1 MALTI
6 AEEKKQLR
14 SNIRKTLAAIPQE
27 ELTRSDDALFAR
39 FLALP
44 QVQQAKTIFAFWGI
58 PGKEPET
65 ARMIQ
70 TLVSQGKRVGLP
82 RMLPGHLMEIRQYMP
97 DRPMVSVS
105 FGISEPD
112 LTCPILTQDEIDL
125 ILVPAVCYDK
135 AGYRLGFGGGYY
147 DRWLEHFNG
156 FRVGMCRNAVLQD
169 KVPTEPHD
177 SRVDL
182 LLTETECT
190 SIVGNLLE
198 NALRAVCAL
207 PVEAREVR
215 VVSGMIGGAMLGLSV
230 ENGYVGEIAFA
241 PNGLPTSHK
250 KDHGVGL
257 ASVAATVKRHN
268 GTFSIAAKDGVFSAH
283 ILLSL

>member
-14 SNIRKTLAAIPQE
+14 GSVRKTLATIPQE

-112 LTCPILTQDEIDL
+112 LSCPILTQDEIDL

-147 DRWLEHFNG
+147 DRWLAEHPCFSVALAYD
-156 FRVGMCRNAVLQD
+156 FQVLEEI
-169 KVPTEPHD
+169 PAEPHD
-177 SRVDL
+177 RRMD
-182 LLTETECT
+182 
-190 SIVGNLLE
+190 
-198 NALRAVCAL
+198 A
-207 PVEAREVR
+207 
-215 VVSGMIGGAMLGLSV
+215 
-230 ENGYVGEIAFA
+230 IAC
-241 PNGLPTSHK
+241 PGKQWNIHT
-250 KDHGVGL
+250 
-257 ASVAATVKRHN
+257 
-268 GTFSIAAKDGVFSAH
+268 
-283 ILLSL
+283 

>member
-14 SNIRKTLAAIPQE
+14 GSVRKTLATIPQE

-44 QVQQAKTIFAFWGI
+44 KVQQAKTIFAFWGI

-105 FGISEPD
+105 FGISA
-112 LTCPILTQDEIDL
+112 TAFTM
-125 ILVPAVCYDK
+125 
-135 AGYRLGFGGGYY
+135 AG
-147 DRWLEHFNG
+147 D
-156 FRVGMCRNAVLQD
+156 
-169 KVPTEPHD
+169 T
-177 SRVDL
+177 
-182 LLTETECT
+182 T
-190 SIVGNLLE
+190 
-198 NALRAVCAL
+198 
-207 PVEAREVR
+207 
-215 VVSGMIGGAMLGLSV
+215 
-230 ENGYVGEIAFA
+230 
-241 PNGLPTSHK
+241 
-250 KDHGVGL
+250 
-257 ASVAATVKRHN
+257 ATVRA
-268 GTFSIAAKDGVFSAH
+268 SIAW
-283 ILLSL
+283 

>member
-97 DRPMVSVS
+97 DRPLVSVS
-105 FGISEPD
+105 FGISELD
-112 LTCPILTQDEIDL
+112 LTLG
-125 ILVPAVCYDK
+125 PAVCYDK

-156 FRVGMCRNAVLQD
+156 FRVGMCRNAVLPD

-182 LLTETECT
+182 LLTETER
-190 SIVGNLLE
+190 IVCG
-198 NALRAVCAL
+198 
-207 PVEAREVR
+207 
-215 VVSGMIGGAMLGLSV
+215 
-230 ENGYVGEIAFA
+230 
-241 PNGLPTSHK
+241 
-250 KDHGVGL
+250 
-257 ASVAATVKRHN
+257 
-268 GTFSIAAKDGVFSAH
+268 
-283 ILLSL
+283 

>member
-14 SNIRKTLAAIPQE
+14 GSVRKTLATIPQE

-112 LTCPILTQDEIDL
+112 LSCPILTQDEIDL

-147 DRWLEHFNG
+147 DRFLPKTKAK
-156 FRVGMCRNAVLQD
+156 RVILCQEQMLCEDIPAESHDCPMDMV
-169 KVPTEPHD
+169 VTEAGVH
-177 SRVDL
+177 S
-182 LLTETECT
+182 
-190 SIVGNLLE
+190 
-198 NALRAVCAL
+198 
-207 PVEAREVR
+207 
-215 VVSGMIGGAMLGLSV
+215 LG
-230 ENGYVGEIAFA
+230 
-241 PNGLPTSHK
+241 
-250 KDHGVGL
+250 
-257 ASVAATVKRHN
+257 R
-268 GTFSIAAKDGVFSAH
+268 
-283 ILLSL
+283 

>member
-14 SNIRKTLAAIPQE
+14 GSVRKTLATIPQE

-112 LTCPILTQDEIDL
+112 LSCPILTQDEIDL
-125 ILVPAVCYDK
+125 ILVPAVCYDRR
-135 AGYRLGFGGGYY
+135 GFRLGFGGGYY
-147 DRWLEHFNG
+147 DRWLSG
-156 FRVGMCRNAVLQD
+156 FSGVTVGLCRDCVLQEH
-169 KVPTEPHD
+169 VPIEDHD
-177 SRVDL
+177 RRVEF
-182 LLTETECT
+182 LLTE
-190 SIVGNLLE
+190 S
-198 NALRAVCAL
+198 R
-207 PVEAREVR
+207 R
-215 VVSGMIGGAMLGLSV
+215 
-230 ENGYVGEIAFA
+230 
-241 PNGLPTSHK
+241 
-250 KDHGVGL
+250 
-257 ASVAATVKRHN
+257 
-268 GTFSIAAKDGVFSAH
+268 FS
-283 ILLSL
+283 L